1 SAPAPGAQPAQ
12 SPARAPAV
20 APAKNYEAAFATL
33 SSSYGFAGTV
43 LTKNP
48 KNKKTKKTKK
58 GKDKA
63 GNQASGEPPVPSA
76 QGSGTSGGKSQPHAP
91 VK

>member
-1 SAPAPGAQPAQ
+1 MA
-12 SPARAPAV
+12 

-48 KNKKTKKTKK
+48 KKKKEKKTKK

-63 GNQASGEPPVPSA
+63 GDQAPSGQAPTTPSA
-76 QGSGTSGGKSQPHAP
+76 QGSGGSAQQHAP